1 MTKRQEVT
9 AAVLVTSDICSKK
22 YVTDGANK
30 ILFCPILTLANGDR
44 IAHIAVYYLVLE
56 RISEVAS
63 TGNCAIL
70 AGVVKNTRASFNSHS
85 HAPHTVS
92 SSPAAVHFHGE
103 WC

>member
-44 IAHIAVYYLVLE
+44 IAHIAVYYLV
-56 RISEVAS
+56 
-63 TGNCAIL
+63 
-70 AGVVKNTRASFNSHS
+70 
-85 HAPHTVS
+85 
-92 SSPAAVHFHGE
+92 
-103 WC
+103 